1 MIEMRFEK
9 HREAETWHA
18 LGLMGNT
25 LSYTDEDI
33 ITSQALGYTK
43 QTVGVSNPMDI
54 AVLYSIV
61 NEGEGVELTAKDM
74 VNEYTRLAYLFEEG
88 IIVDGYINVDNI
100 IDCGGF
106 KNKLRNIDYWSGG
119 KYLSRASYII
129 RDLNKL
135 QAYDLI
141 EKYAQLLCGWDSND
155 EYHNTWERERDK
167 LLADIVDYPCP
178 KDYGMNSVDVN
189 ATKLKNN
196 LKNNLTSYGVN
207 SGAYGSEVRLDNGWV
222 VKSYGI
228 CKDSTPDV
236 PCKTHKVHDIRKD
249 AWVHRKDYSVLK
261 SSNRPTGKYG
271 GFKKHLKMVVADT
284 VEYDKEANRDYTKI
298 VDEKVLLR
306 TINKSLNRMM
316 KRGVIVQTTYGRGRK
331 FKWYDSV
338 WQKVQAQ
345 RMKIMTSNSK
355 KRKLGD
361 VVNGWEYYK
370 MKITESFGME
380 IVEYGWRPKE
390 ELNYYYIKMSNKKIL
405 SRTNWN
411 KQGAPIDY
419 YLGNG
424 GNLSLHWIFYD
435 SASAH
440 TYKNTLQELM
450 DNATVEN
457 GINKFN
463 TIDENFDTN
472 IISPQFSVMKVEG
485 KYRLN
490 ADADVESLPTPF
502 ATMKK
507 HHLVGHKF
515 FDDKDYFAKQSTTI
529 TLTVKEEKKE
539 ASE

>member
-1 MIEMRFEK
+1 MRFEK
-9 HREAETWHA
+9 HREAKTWEA

-61 NEGEGVELTAKDM
+61 NEGEGIELTAKDM

-88 IIVDGYINVDNI
+88 IIVDGYINVDESIN
-100 IDCGGF
+100 CGGF
-106 KNKLRNIDYWSGG
+106 KNKLRNTNYWSGG
-119 KYLSRASYII
+119 KHLSRASDIV
-129 RDLNKL
+129 RDLDRL

-155 EYHNTWERERDK
+155 EYHNTWQRESDK
-167 LLADIVDYPCP
+167 LLADIVDYPLP
-178 KDYGMNSVDVN
+178 KEIQLDVKVN

-196 LKNNLTSYGVN
+196 LKSYLNYSTHGGA
-207 SGAYGSEVRLDNGWV
+207 SGWKKKLDNGWV
-222 VKSYGI
+222 VSSYGI
-228 CKDSTPDV
+228 CKDSSPDI
-236 PCKTHKVHDIRKD
+236 PCKAHNVHSTTKD
-249 AWVHRKDYSVLK
+249 AWVHKKDYSVLK
-261 SSNRPTGKYG
+261 STNKPTGRY
-271 GFKKHLKMVVADT
+271 GFKKHLKVVVADT

-316 KRGVIVQTTYGRGRK
+316 KRDVIIQTTHGRGRK

-338 WQKVQAQ
+338 WQKVQSQ

-361 VVNGWEYYK
+361 VVNGWEYFK

-390 ELNYYYIKMSNKKIL
+390 ELNYYYISIGNKKIC
-405 SRTNWN
+405 TNYGYGSSSN
-411 KQGAPIDY
+411 RY
-419 YLGNG
+419 YLGEG

-440 TYKNTLQELM
+440 VYKNTLQEML
-450 DNATVEN
+450 DNTTVEN

-463 TIDENFDTN
+463 SIDENFDTK
-472 IISPQFSVMKVEG
+472 IISPQFAVMKVVG
-485 KYRLN
+485 KYKLN
-490 ADADVESLPTPF
+490 ADADVESIPTPL

-507 HHLVGHKF
+507 HHLVGGKF
-515 FDDKDYFAKQSTTI
+515 FADKDYFAEQPNTI
-529 TLTVKEEKKE
+529 TMTVKEEKKE
-539 ASE
+539 VSQ

>member
-9 HREAETWHA
+9 HREADTWEA
-18 LGLMGNT
+18 LGLMGDT

-43 QTVGVSNPMDI
+43 QTVGTSNPMDI

-88 IIVDGYINVDNI
+88 IIVDGYINVDES

-106 KNKLRNIDYWSGG
+106 KNKLRNAEYWSGG
-119 KYLSRASYII
+119 KYISRSSYII
-129 RDLNKL
+129 RDLGKL
-135 QAYDLI
+135 HAYDLI
-141 EKYAQLLCGWDSND
+141 EKYAQLLCGWDSNAS
-155 EYHNTWERERDK
+155 YHEIWETERDK
-167 LLADIVDYPCP
+167 LNADIIDYPCP
-178 KDYGMNSVDVN
+178 KDIKLD
-189 ATKLKNN
+189 ATKLKHN
-196 LKNNLTSYGVN
+196 LKNYLYYGVN
-207 SGAYGSEVRLDNGWV
+207 NGARESNTVLDNGWV
-222 VKSYGI
+222 VNSYGI
-228 CKDSTPDV
+228 CKDSTPDL
-236 PCKTHKVHDIRKD
+236 PCKVHKVHSSRKD
-249 AWVHRKDYSVLK
+249 AWVHKKDYSVLK
-261 SSNRPTGKYG
+261 SSNNPTSRYG
-271 GFKKHLKMVVADT
+271 FRKHLKAVVADT
-284 VEYDKEANRDYTKI
+284 VEYNKEANRDYTKI

-316 KRGVIVQTTYGRGRK
+316 KRGVIVQTTEGRGRK

-390 ELNYYYIKMSNKKIL
+390 ELNYYYIKMSNKKIC
-405 SRTNWN
+405 SHYYNN
-411 KQGAPIDY
+411 NY
-419 YLGNG
+419 YLGDG
-424 GNLSLHWIFYD
+424 GGLSLHWIFYD

-440 TYKNTLQELM
+440 VYKNTLQELM
-450 DNATVEN
+450 DSATVEN

-463 TIDENFDTN
+463 TIDENFDTK

-485 KYRLN
+485 KYRLK
-490 ADADVESLPTPF
+490 ADADVESLPTPL

-515 FDDKDYFAKQSTTI
+515 FDDKDYFAKKSTTI
-529 TLTVKEEKKE
+529 TMTVKEEKKE

>member
-9 HREAETWHA
+9 HRKAETWQA

-43 QTVGVSNPMDI
+43 QTVGTSNPMDI

-88 IIVDGYINVDNI
+88 IIVDGYINVDES

-106 KNKLRNIDYWSGG
+106 KNKLRNEEYWSGG
-119 KYLSRASYII
+119 KYLARSSLIVKE
-129 RDLNKL
+129 LGKL

-155 EYHNTWERERDK
+155 EYHNTWEKERDK
-167 LLADIVDYPCP
+167 LNADIVDYPCP
-178 KDYGMNSVDVN
+178 KDVN
-189 ATKLKNN
+189 IDATKVKNYLKSY
-196 LKNNLTSYGVN
+196 LFYGVN
-207 SGAYGSEVRLDNGWV
+207 NGVSNAKTTLDNGWV
-222 VKSYGI
+222 VNSYGI
-228 CKDSTPDV
+228 CKDSTPDL
-236 PCKTHKVHDIRKD
+236 PCKVHKVHSSMKD

-261 SSNRPTGKYG
+261 SSNRPTSRHS
-271 GFKKHLKMVVADT
+271 FDKHLKVVVADT

-306 TINKSLNRMM
+306 TINKSLNRMI
-316 KRGVIVQTTYGRGRK
+316 KRGVIVQTTEGRGRK

-390 ELNYYYIKMSNKKIL
+390 ELNYYYIKLSNKKIL
-405 SRTNWN
+405 SKTNWYE
-411 KQGAPIDY
+411 KGTPTEY
-419 YLGNG
+419 YLSDG

-440 TYKNTLQELM
+440 EYKNTLQELM

-490 ADADVESLPTPF
+490 ADADVESIPTPL

-515 FDDKDYFAKQSTTI
+515 FDDKDYFANKSTTI

-539 ASE
+539 ISQGDN